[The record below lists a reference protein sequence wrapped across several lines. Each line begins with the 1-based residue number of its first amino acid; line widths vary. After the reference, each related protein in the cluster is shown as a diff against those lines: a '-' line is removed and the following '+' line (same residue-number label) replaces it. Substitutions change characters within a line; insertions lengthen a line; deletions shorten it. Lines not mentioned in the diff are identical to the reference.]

1 MWECLTG
8 LTRSAVSSPSAL
20 QKSSRP
26 VSREV
31 FSLEMVPIEAN
42 TFMATFTKLLF
53 SIYNFYHSSALNRD
67 NLNTSCAAVG
77 INSLVPSRVG
87 GTTCS

>member
-26 VSREV
+26 VYREV
-31 FSLEMVPIEAN
+31 FSLEIVPIEAN
-42 TFMATFTKLLF
+42 TFTELLV

-67 NLNTSCAAVG
+67 NLKTSCAAVG

-87 GTTCS
+87 GNTCSQR